1 MTNGYSLVSDRH
13 SFEREAVDTL
23 IAEMENK
30 RDKIAIVFAGYP
42 KEMDEFLNMNQG
54 LASRINFH
62 IDFDNYDEETLYAI
76 FKDMCKQDKYKLEPH
91 IKDLLLKHFKIAK
104 KQDNFS
110 NGRYVRNIVEYC
122 KIIQTNRVIA
132 DETSNQNLIVV
143 EDVKEALLRIESQNQ
158 KKKMQIG
165 FAM

>member
-30 RDKIAIVFAGYP
+30 RNKIAIVFAGYP

-62 IDFDNYDEETLYAI
+62 IDFDDYDEETLYAI

-91 IKDLLLKHFKIAK
+91 IKDLLLKHFETVKE
-104 KQDNFS
+104 QENFS
-110 NGRYVRNIVEYC
+110 NGRYVRNIVEHT
-122 KIIQTNRVIA
+122 KIQQANRVMK
-132 DETSNQNLIVV
+132 DKTSNQNLIVV
-143 EDVKEALLRIESQNQ
+143 EDVKEALLQMESQNQ

-165 FAM
+165 FAI